1 QQQLDALQER
11 KRQQDLQD
19 AKEQA
24 ERNYQEQ
31 QKRRNAENAALNRMN
46 ETEAARHQREIA
58 RINAMQYADQAVRD
72 AAIQR
77 ENERYEKAIKKK
89 TPATRNDEATRLLLQ
104 YSQQQAQ
111 VEGQIAAARQSA
123 GMATERMTEAHK
135 QLLALQQ
142 RISDLAGKK
151 LTADE
156 KSVLAHRDELIQ
168 SLRLLD
174 VRQQELQKQTALN
187 DLKKK
192 TIQLTSQ
199 LAEEERAQRQQHD
212 LDVAMVGMGDQQRQR
227 YQAQLNILNEYQRNV
242 KQLENVSRQNG
253 TLGSQDYQAALQ
265 VQKDD
270 MNKKLNENRR
280 YWQQMKAAQGDWKN
294 GAMRAF
300 QNFTEDADNAA
311 GTAEQLFNT
320 AFSSMGNGLAT
331 FCTTGKLNFK
341 SFTSSVLSDMAKILA
356 QATMMKAVKGV
367 GSALGLGSVL
377 DSLSF
382 NACGGVYQSA
392 DLSRYSGTV
401 VNRPTFFAFA
411 KGAGVMG
418 EAGPEAI
425 LPLRRGADGK
435 LGVVAATCGSGM
447 VMFAPQYNI
456 AINNN
461 GQNGQIGPEVMQA
474 VY

>member
-1 QQQLDALQER
+1 
-11 KRQQDLQD
+11 
-19 AKEQA
+19 
-24 ERNYQEQ
+24 
-31 QKRRNAENAALNRMN
+31 
-46 ETEAARHQREIA
+46 
-58 RINAMQYADQAVRD
+58 
-72 AAIQR
+72 
-77 ENERYEKAIKKK
+77 
-89 TPATRNDEATRLLLQ
+89 ATRLLLQ

-123 GMATERMTEAHK
+123 GIATEKMTDAHK

-142 RISDLAGKK
+142 RISDLSGKK

-156 KSVLAHRDELIQ
+156 KSILAHRDELIQ

-253 TLGSQDYQAALQ
+253 SLGSQDYQAALQ

-411 KGAGVMG
+411 
-418 EAGPEAI
+418 
-425 LPLRRGADGK
+425 
-435 LGVVAATCGSGM
+435 
-447 VMFAPQYNI
+447 
-456 AINNN
+456 
-461 GQNGQIGPEVMQA
+461 
-474 VY
+474 

>member
-1 QQQLDALQER
+1 GKRTSDIDNNLNALGSTLQTLSDWWRQFWDAAMNVGREDSLDAQIAALQEKIQRAKRFPWTNASTTVEYDQQQLDALKER

-156 KSVLAHRDELIQ
+156 KSVLAYKDELIQ
-168 SLRLLD
+168 ALMLLD
-174 VRQQELQKQTALN
+174 AKQQELQKQTALN

-192 TIQLTSQ
+192 SIQLASQ
-199 LAEEERAQRQQHD
+199 LAEEERALRQQHD
-212 LDVAMVGMGDQQRQR
+212 L
-227 YQAQLNILNEYQRNV
+227 
-242 KQLENVSRQNG
+242 
-253 TLGSQDYQAALQ
+253 
-265 VQKDD
+265 
-270 MNKKLNENRR
+270 
-280 YWQQMKAAQGDWKN
+280 
-294 GAMRAF
+294 
-300 QNFTEDADNAA
+300 
-311 GTAEQLFNT
+311 
-320 AFSSMGNGLAT
+320 
-331 FCTTGKLNFK
+331 
-341 SFTSSVLSDMAKILA
+341 
-356 QATMMKAVKGV
+356 
-367 GSALGLGSVL
+367 
-377 DSLSF
+377 
-382 NACGGVYQSA
+382 
-392 DLSRYSGTV
+392 
-401 VNRPTFFAFA
+401 
-411 KGAGVMG
+411 
-418 EAGPEAI
+418 
-425 LPLRRGADGK
+425 
-435 LGVVAATCGSGM
+435 
-447 VMFAPQYNI
+447 
-456 AINNN
+456 
-461 GQNGQIGPEVMQA
+461 
-474 VY
+474 

>member
-1 QQQLDALQER
+1 
-11 KRQQDLQD
+11 

-77 ENERYEKAIKKK
+77 ENERYEKALASGKKK
-89 TPATRNDEATRLLLQ
+89 TREPRNDEATRLLLQ

-123 GMATERMTEAHK
+123 GIATERMTEAHK

-142 RISDLAGKK
+142 RISDLDGKK

-156 KSVLAHRDELIQ
+156 KSVLARKDELIQ
-168 SLRLLD
+168 ALTLLD
-174 VRQQELQKQTALN
+174 VKQQELQKQTALN
-187 DLKKK
+187 ELKKK

-212 LDVAMVGMGDQQRQR
+212 LDIATVGMGDQQRQR
-227 YQAQLNILNEYQRNV
+227 YQVQLSLRQKYQQ
-242 KQLENVSRQNG
+242 QLEQLRRDSEQKGTYNTDDYRKAEQALTESLNRQ
-253 TLGSQDYQAALQ
+253 
-265 VQKDD
+265 
-270 MNKKLNENRR
+270 LNENRR
-280 YWQQMKAAQGDWKN
+280 YWQQLEVVQGNWKN
-294 GAMRAF
+294 GVLRAF
-300 QNFTEDADNAA
+300 QDFTVDADNTA
-311 GTAEQLFNT
+311 GTAEQVFSS
-320 AFSSMGNGLAT
+320 AFSNMGNGLAT
-331 FCTTGKLNFK
+331 FVTTGKLNFK

-356 QATMMKAVKGV
+356 QATMMKSIKGI
-367 GSALGLGSVL
+367 GSVL
-377 DSLSF
+377 GFDLSSLSL
-382 NACGGVYQSA
+382 NANGGIYQSA

-418 EAGPEAI
+418 EAGPE
-425 LPLRRGADGK
+425 
-435 LGVVAATCGSGM
+435 
-447 VMFAPQYNI
+447 
-456 AINNN
+456 
-461 GQNGQIGPEVMQA
+461 
-474 VY
+474 